1 MNRQIVIANK
11 QKKKQPKAREP
22 SVQALVYSGP
32 YTLKSTK
39 QANDTAVFQF
49 NLGAGLQTSGAGVL
63 ATVFDPVTG
72 VTSSPNWANI
82 SANYSEWRL
91 LSGWLR
97 YSPVN
102 RYNQP
107 TTSTLFNVYVVI
119 DRNSATALASTSD
132 ALGYPGVEI
141 HPLSDPFDV
150 KWKMDG
156 PDEATWV
163 GTSTT
168 PSASA
173 RQYIKFYSSGNSNSI
188 NVGEYLYTYIV
199 QFKGLK

>member
-1 MNRQIVIANK
+1 MKQIVIASK
-11 QKKKQPKAREP
+11 KPQKKQSQAQPAI
-22 SVQALVYSGP
+22 QALVYKGP

-39 QANDTAVFQF
+39 PGNDTIVLQF
-49 NLGAGLQTSGAGVL
+49 ALSAMLTTSGAGVL
-63 ATVFDPVTG
+63 ATVFDPVSG

-82 SANYSEWRL
+82 SGNYSEWRL
-91 LSGWLR
+91 LAGLLK

-107 TTSTLFNVYVVI
+107 TTNNLNNVLVVI
-119 DRNSATALASTSD
+119 DRNSATALSSASD
-132 ALGYPGVEI
+132 AVGYPGVEI
-141 HPLSDPFDV
+141 HSLSDPFEV

-156 PDEATWV
+156 QDEATWV

-173 RQYIKFYSSGNSNSI
+173 REYIKFYSSGNSNSI
-188 NVGEYLYTYIV
+188 NVGEYLYTYLV
-199 QFKGLK
+199 QFKGMK